1 MLKSDIGVLSATTAF
16 GKTVVAAWLIAKRQ
30 VNTLILVHRKQ
41 LQMQWIQRLSMFL
54 DLLPNSI
61 GWLGGG
67 RKKPSGLIDVALIE
81 SMVRKGVVD
90 DAVGQYGHL
99 ILDECHHLPAQS
111 FEEVVRLAKAK
122 FVTGL
127 TATMIR
133 KDGHHPIITMQCG
146 PVRYQVNAKEQATL
160 RPFEHTVL
168 VRPTAF
174 RPTKPAN
181 EDARFQFR
189 DLYDEL
195 IVDNDRN
202 QLICEEIIQAV
213 RNGRS
218 PVVLTERNAHLDY
231 LSHRLV
237 TEIPHLIVLRGG
249 MSSKEI
255 AHATN
260 GLAAIS
266 ENEGRVVLATGKFI
280 GEGFDD
286 ARLDTLFLTLPISWR
301 GTIAQYVGRLHRL
314 HDRKKEVQVYDYAD
328 LNVPMLE
335 RMFNRRCRGYEAV
348 GYRILLPASAIPGWP
363 VEVPLPVDP
372 LWKADYAGT
381 VRRLVQD
388 GVDMPLARLFVQAAV
403 RLTEN
408 EEGVNRARSATE
420 AFLYR
425 RLETLS
431 QTIGKFR
438 LNVSLSIPFDGLSQM
453 EVDLLSIE
461 DRIAIELDGPQHL
474 GNADSYRRDRRK
486 DVLLQENGYIILRF
500 LTDDVSKSLDLVLDT
515 ILRTLSH
522 RDTSSQQIIEK
533 KRMRSLPIAANV

>member
-1 MLKSDIGVLSATTAF
+1 M
-16 GKTVVAAWLIAKRQ
+16 
-30 VNTLILVHRKQ
+30 
-41 LQMQWIQRLSMFL
+41 
-54 DLLPNSI
+54 
-61 GWLGGG
+61 
-67 RKKPSGLIDVALIE
+67 
-81 SMVRKGVVD
+81 
-90 DAVGQYGHL
+90 
-99 ILDECHHLPAQS
+99 
-111 FEEVVRLAKAK
+111 
-122 FVTGL
+122 GL

-146 PVRYQVNAKEQATL
+146 PVRYQVNAKEQAAL

-174 RPTKPAN
+174 RPIKPAN

-213 RNGRS
+213 RNGRY

-237 TEIPHLIVLRGG
+237 TEVPHLIVLRGG
-249 MSSKEI
+249 MKAKDI
-255 AHATN
+255 AEATN
-260 GLAAIS
+260 RLLTIPA
-266 ENEGRVVLATGKFI
+266 NEGRVVLATGKFI

-314 HDRKKEVQVYDYAD
+314 HDCKNEVQVYDYAD

-335 RMFNRRCRGYEAV
+335 RMFNRRCSGYEAV

-381 VRRLVQD
+381 VRRLVQE
-388 GVDMPLARLFVQAAV
+388 GVDMPLAKLFVQAAV

-408 EEGVNRARSATE
+408 EEGINRARSATE

-431 QTIGKFR
+431 QTAGKFH
-438 LNVSLSIPFDGLSQM
+438 LNTSLSIPFDALSQM

-474 GNADSYRRDRRK
+474 GNADAYRRDRRK
-486 DVLLQENGYIILRF
+486 DVVLQENGFIILRF
-500 LTDDVSKSLDLVLDT
+500 LTDDVNKHLELVLDT

-522 RDTSSQQIIEK
+522 RNTSSQQIIEK
-533 KRMRSLPIAANV
+533 KKMRSLPIAANAQ